1 MNAIWKILIVVALVA
16 AIVAVFA
23 MKRNAGGDTI
33 TVVNVESA
41 NAAVRP
47 PSEASDGMSQVEEDE
62 PLPRLVD
69 VGAGTC
75 IPCKMMMPVLE
86 ELRQEYA
93 GSLRVEYHDV
103 NKDPNAVAEYKI
115 MTIPT
120 QIFYDASGNEL
131 FRHTGFIAKEDI
143 LAKWEE
149 LGVELTRAQ

>member
-1 MNAIWKILIVVALVA
+1 MNAIWKILIVVALAA

-33 TVVNVESA
+33 TVVNVESP

-47 PSEASDGMSQVEEDE
+47 PSEASDGMSLAEEDE

-103 NKDPNAVAEYKI
+103 KKDPNAVAEYKI
-115 MTIPT
+115 MAIPT